1 MKDYFTFF
9 CKNRQRYENEL
20 TPNPLVKLVHNFS
33 QMKTSIRY
41 LDMNHLM
48 NVLQNAAAEFCTSL
62 NENSR
67 LVEVK
72 DVLNFLFLN
81 LNSGQQ
87 LTEIEMKIQVY
98 NEKQQARLEVI
109 SFFYDKTC

>member
-1 MKDYFTFF
+1 
-9 CKNRQRYENEL
+9 
-20 TPNPLVKLVHNFS
+20 
-33 QMKTSIRY
+33 
-41 LDMNHLM
+41 M

-109 SFFYDKTC
+109 SIFMTKLVNLDDVDWLALGRVPTFQPYRVVGGGWGAHRISCYAMMGGYT

>member
-1 MKDYFTFF
+1 MKASLRSLY
-9 CKNRQRYENEL
+9 
-20 TPNPLVKLVHNFS
+20 
-33 QMKTSIRY
+33 
-41 LDMNHLM
+41 MNHLL

>member
-1 MKDYFTFF
+1 
-9 CKNRQRYENEL
+9 
-20 TPNPLVKLVHNFS
+20 
-33 QMKTSIRY
+33 
-41 LDMNHLM
+41 M

-87 LTEIEMKIQVY
+87 LTEIEIRIQVY
-98 NEKQQARLEVI
+98 NEEQQARLEVI
-109 SFFYDKTC
+109 SIFMTKLVNWW